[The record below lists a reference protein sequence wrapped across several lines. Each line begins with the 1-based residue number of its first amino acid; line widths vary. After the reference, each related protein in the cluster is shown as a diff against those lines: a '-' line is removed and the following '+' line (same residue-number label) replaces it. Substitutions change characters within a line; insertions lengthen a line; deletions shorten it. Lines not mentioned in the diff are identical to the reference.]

1 MRQVADRICEG
12 HRETKKEINRF
23 VYNFNTYKMAKI
35 RKYANSIE
43 RFLQGEGG
51 QRFFNFAYSIGAA
64 VVICGALFM
73 ILHLPGGGML
83 LGIGMGTEA
92 LMFLLSA
99 FDRPPKE
106 QEGNMVIPVVGKS
119 DSESIAM
126 SSTGVPS
133 GELFTVASPGGAVV
147 APAYEGGQALPAGID
162 FQSEKLND
170 FADRLLALEE
180 NTAEQMETLNRNIHG
195 LNSMY
200 ELQLKNI
207 ASQLDAIERVNRGLK
222 DIRDMYEKSAN
233 GSTEY
238 CRETEKMVDHL
249 RKLNSIYENVIRAM
263 SANLGGMYGGSPAR
277 EEFDKTERAHN

>member
-1 MRQVADRICEG
+1 M
-12 HRETKKEINRF
+12 T
-23 VYNFNTYKMAKI
+23 KI

-43 RFLQGEGG
+43 NFLQSEKG
-51 QRFFNFAYSIGAA
+51 QRFFNFAFSIGAA
-64 VVICGALFM
+64 VVVCGALFM

-106 QEGNMVIPVVGKS
+106 PEWERISMSGGKNDIQSAPALS
-119 DSESIAM
+119 DRHA
-126 SSTGVPS
+126 
-133 GELFTVASPGGAVV
+133 GELFTVAAPGGTGV
-147 APAYEGGQALPAGID
+147 APAYPGDQTLPSAVD

-170 FADRLLALEE
+170 FAEKLLTLEE

-207 ASQLDAIERVNRGLK
+207 ASQLDAIERVNKGLK
-222 DIRDMYEKSAN
+222 DIRDMYEKSAD
-233 GSTEY
+233 GSAEY

-249 RKLNSIYENVIRAM
+249 RRLNSIYENVIRAM
-263 SANLGGMYGGSPAR
+263 SANLGGMQGGASSVS
-277 EEFDKTERAHN
+277 DVNKTESTRN